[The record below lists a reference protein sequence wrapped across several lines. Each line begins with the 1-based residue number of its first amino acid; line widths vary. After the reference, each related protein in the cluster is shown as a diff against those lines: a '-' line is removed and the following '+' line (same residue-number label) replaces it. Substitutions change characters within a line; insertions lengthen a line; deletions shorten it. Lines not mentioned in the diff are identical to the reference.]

1 MNDMRAVRRRYKQ
14 RYEAAAVEVVNEF
27 DELKKM
33 SWSLDLASLDDVE
46 EAKKWIG
53 TVDPNG
59 VTRYPRTA
67 AGIG

>member
-33 SWSLDLASLDDVE
+33 SWSLDLRLA
-46 EAKKWIG
+46 
-53 TVDPNG
+53 P
-59 VTRYPRTA
+59 
-67 AGIG
+67 